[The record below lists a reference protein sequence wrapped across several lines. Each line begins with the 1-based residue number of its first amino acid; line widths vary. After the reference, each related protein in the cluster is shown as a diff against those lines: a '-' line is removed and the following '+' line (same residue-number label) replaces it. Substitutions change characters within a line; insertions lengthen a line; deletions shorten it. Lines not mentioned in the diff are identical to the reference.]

1 MIKPY
6 ACMRCMAQSD
16 DTICPVCGATAEDAQ
31 RIRGALAPQ
40 TILNGKYLVGAALG
54 GGGFGVTYRALKL
67 SSLRPVQGETVAVK
81 EYFPRNIS
89 TRRGNGSIEPN
100 SRERE
105 SFDRWRSLSAMKRW
119 TGRG

>member
-16 DTICPVCGATAEDAQ
+16 DTICPVCGAPAEDAQ

-54 GGGFGVTYRALKL
+54 GGGFGVLGL
-67 SSLRPVQGETVAVK
+67 IVDGHVGFGVDAV
-81 EYFPRNIS
+81 
-89 TRRGNGSIEPN
+89 G
-100 SRERE
+100 
-105 SFDRWRSLSAMKRW
+105 L
-119 TGRG
+119 

>member
-40 TILNGKYLVGAALG
+40 TI
-54 GGGFGVTYRALKL
+54 
-67 SSLRPVQGETVAVK
+67 
-81 EYFPRNIS
+81 
-89 TRRGNGSIEPN
+89 
-100 SRERE
+100 
-105 SFDRWRSLSAMKRW
+105 
-119 TGRG
+119 